1 MAVDEAV
8 ARREVGNADEVLQAL
23 RLERQNVAAK
33 VRGEVDEALRER
45 QAVDE
50 ALREVGKWKHR
61 RIEVNANLHNPKD
74 SHTPA
79 EGGWLVR
86 IRAGRHVN
94 NPGAS
99 RKDKNAA
106 SVIAV
111 GNGGGTVNHWPGFAE
126 TAAAESRRTRT
137 QRGGEPRW
145 RHSSALSKAGPA
157 VDVQGKAE
165 RRRGRPG

>member
-1 MAVDEAV
+1 MHEVALPIKNIDQASKNFDRKVNGTGGVDS
-8 ARREVGNADEVLQAL
+8 
-23 RLERQNVAAK
+23 
-33 VRGEVDEALRER
+33 
-45 QAVDE
+45 
-50 ALREVGKWKHR
+50 
-61 RIEVNANLHNPKD
+61 IEVNANLHNPKD

-111 GNGGGTVNHWPGFAE
+111 GNGRNFENAGALERNAVAKAKAE
-126 TAAAESRRTRT
+126 NAKARQNLKRQNSRRTRT
-137 QRGGEPRW
+137 EPVAVSPTMATLK
-145 RHSSALSKAGPA
+145 HLLKYAYGSANH
-157 VDVQGKAE
+157 
-165 RRRGRPG
+165 